1 MQLCKAFSLIR
12 NSVTVSVVCD
22 IFGGL
27 NVDSLLVLTIS
38 NLLSATRLNLG

>member
-1 MQLCKAFSLIR
+1 MCVTARHSFN
-12 NSVTVSVVCD
+12 NSVTVDVCD

-27 NVDSLLVLTIS
+27 NVASLLVLTIS